1 MRKFTIPTWFTIGW
15 LGFVVFL
22 AIFGPLMP
30 LRSWEYVYENS
41 LGVVPFS
48 KGHLLGT
55 DTNGFDLLS
64 SVVNGA
70 RLSLFISITA
80 VGIGGLIGSVLGITA
95 AYVRGKFDTLTSTQ
109 CCRTVFHGHRP
120 CAILFCSQPR

>member
-30 LRSWEYVYENS
+30 LRPWEYVYENS

-64 SVVNGA
+64 SVVIPQAGA
-70 RLSLFISITA
+70 RESRLCRRRLEPEA
-80 VGIGGLIGSVLGITA
+80 DGAL
-95 AYVRGKFDTLTSTQ
+95 VRSSEVTPQ
-109 CCRTVFHGHRP
+109 VA
-120 CAILFCSQPR
+120 CATREA